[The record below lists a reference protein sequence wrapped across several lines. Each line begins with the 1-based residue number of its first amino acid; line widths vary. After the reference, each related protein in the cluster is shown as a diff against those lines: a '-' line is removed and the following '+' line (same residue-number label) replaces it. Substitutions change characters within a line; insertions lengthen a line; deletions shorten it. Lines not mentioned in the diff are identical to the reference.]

1 MHHLNKASGGD
12 EIQVELLQILKDV
25 AVKVLHLMCQKF
37 GKLSRGHR
45 TGKGQFSFQT
55 QKKAMPNDTQT
66 TVQLCL
72 FHMLAM

>member
-37 GKLSRGHR
+37 GKLISAHR
-45 TGKGQFSFQT
+45 TGKVQYSFQS
-55 QKKAMPNDTQT
+55 QRKAIPDNVQT
-66 TVQLCL
+66 TKQLYSS
-72 FHMLAM
+72 HMLAK